1 MRRSPSNKGTKIQN
15 KELISDTD
23 SEIENDLP
31 IHPTQGYKN
40 HWAAIMRAKDE
51 EELQKERK
59 EREELRVKQTR
70 YRKELETQIK
80 AQSSKSLCMREANLI
95 SNLKEKNQMVKLKTS
110 KMSNPF
116 LIAFR
121 DEKIRQ
127 YRKA

>member
-31 IHPTQGYKN
+31 LHPTQGYKN
-40 HWAAIMRAKDE
+40 HWAVIMKAQDE
-51 EELQKERK
+51 EELQKKRK
-59 EREELRVKQTR
+59 EMEEFRVKQTR

-95 SNLKEKNQMVKLKTS
+95 SNLKEKNQMVKLKFY
-110 KMSNPF
+110 KMSNSIQ
-116 LIAFR
+116 IAFR
-121 DEKIRQ
+121 DEEIR
-127 YRKA
+127 